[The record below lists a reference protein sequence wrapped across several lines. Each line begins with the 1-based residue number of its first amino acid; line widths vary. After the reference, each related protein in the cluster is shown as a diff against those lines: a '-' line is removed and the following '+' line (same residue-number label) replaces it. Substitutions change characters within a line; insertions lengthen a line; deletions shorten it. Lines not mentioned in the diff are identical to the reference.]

1 MTQNRYEI
9 KIEGSKIIL
18 IDNLTGDT
26 HYGEWYVGENGQKYV
41 KSNSALSTKL
51 ISKYWVNR
59 EDEKEEKQQG
69 LTKEQIK
76 KWVSQYIE
84 DVEDAIEDF
93 NEENSTRYGSKYVVM
108 VELEEAINWEK
119 LDQNSGW
126 TKLEEIERYK
136 IYEVKVII
144 NSSGMQSVENAKK
157 IAEALENAI
166 RFAEEINIDIK
177 NNLEDNSRERLYK
190 YGMRMRPAG
199 LGHQPIGFIKLVTY
213 EDYKTKPYWD
223 GDGFK
228 PYWDILIYNRKLTD
242 EELKKYEM
250 DYLGEAGA

>member
-157 IAEALENAI
+157 IAEAS
-166 RFAEEINIDIK
+166 D
-177 NNLEDNSRERLYK
+177 
-190 YGMRMRPAG
+190 
-199 LGHQPIGFIKLVTY
+199 FIKKVLS
-213 EDYKTKPYWD
+213 
-223 GDGFK
+223 F
-228 PYWDILIYNRKLTD
+228 
-242 EELKKYEM
+242 
-250 DYLGEAGA
+250 